1 MTRIVFMGT
10 PAFAVPALQR
20 LAESTVPCPVRCYEI
35 VTVVTQPD
43 RPAGRKRRPTAPPMK
58 EAALAR
64 GLTVWQPPTLRT
76 PEAVARLRALAP
88 DLIVVV
94 AFGQILRAGVL
105 EIPPHGCL
113 NVHGSLLPRYRGA
126 APAPAAILAG
136 EAETGV
142 TLMQM
147 DEGLDTGPVIAQAT
161 CPVAPGD
168 TTATLR
174 DRLCRLG
181 AGLLVETLPRWLAGE
196 IAPRPQDDSQATY
209 CRTIAK
215 ADGQLDWRLPAEE
228 LERRVRAYIPWPTAF
243 TTWQGRQLKV
253 LRAAPHRTGHGTVH
267 RTGHGTVLLDWR
279 GEGQPGQVVAL
290 DDGVGVVTGEGALK
304 LLEVQLAG
312 KRAMTIEEFLRGQ
325 RVFVGSVLGG
335 DEYG

>member
-1 MTRIVFMGT
+1 MTRIIFMGT
-10 PAFAVPALQR
+10 PAFAVPSLGR
-20 LAESTVPCPVRCYEI
+20 LAESYEI
-35 VTVVTQPD
+35 AAVVTQPD
-43 RPAGRKRRPTAPPMK
+43 RPAGRKQRLTAPPVK

-64 GLTVWQPPTLRT
+64 SLSVWQPPTLRT

-94 AFGQILRAGVL
+94 AFGQILRADVL

-113 NVHGSLLPRYRGA
+113 NLHGSLLPRYRGA
-126 APAPAAILAG
+126 APVPAAILSA
-136 EAETGV
+136 ETETGV

-147 DEGLDTGPVIAQAT
+147 DEGMDTGPIITQAT
-161 CPVAPGD
+161 CLIAPDD

-174 DRLCRLG
+174 DKLCRLG
-181 AGLLVETLPRWLAGE
+181 ADLLVETLPRWLAGE
-196 IAPRPQDDSQATY
+196 IVPQPQDHSQATY

-215 ADGQLDWRLPAEE
+215 ADGRLDWQLPAEE
-228 LERRVRAYIPWPTAF
+228 LERQIRAYIPWPTAF
-243 TTWQGRQLKV
+243 TTWQGKRLKV
-253 LRAAPHRTGHGTVH
+253 LRAAPHRTGHGTV
-267 RTGHGTVLLDWR
+267 LPDWR

-290 DDGVGVVTGEGALK
+290 DDGIGVVTGEGALK

-325 RVFVGSVLGG
+325 RGFVGSVMGR
-335 DEYG
+335 